1 MLLQQH
7 TILCRGC
14 YSNYDGDS
22 VKLSHAADG
31 VVVAQPDQAHSA
43 PVGESGWEWLAAAG
57 CHTGVVGVVAED
69 AAIARGTIDS
79 RPSRRLYQHYRSC
92 LFTASKK

>member
-7 TILCRGC
+7 IILCRGC
-14 YSNYDGDS
+14 YSNYDGES

-31 VVVAQPDQAHSA
+31 VVVSQPDQAHSA

-57 CHTGVVGVVAED
+57 VVGVVSED

-79 RPSRRLYQHYRSC
+79 RPSRRPYQHYRSC